1 MATDG
6 NRRQPAEGEN
16 GRGLT
21 PRQEAA
27 ALALAGGRQVK
38 AAAEAVGIGER
49 TLHRWRESATFRSR
63 EQELRSELFGLAVG
77 RLCELTG
84 KAADR
89 LGELLDSKTETVALG
104 AAKAILEAAQR
115 LRETTELTDRMD
127 ALERQLAG
135 DGGGF
140 RP

>member
-6 NRRQPAEGEN
+6 NRRQPPEGEN

-49 TLHRWRESATFRSR
+49 TLHRWRESAAFRAR
-63 EQELRSELFGLAVG
+63 EQQLRSELFGVAVG

-89 LGELLDSKTETVALG
+89 LGALVESKTETVALG
-104 AAKAILEAAQR
+104 AAKAILEAAPR
-115 LRETTELTDRMD
+115 LREAAELADRLA
-127 ALERQLAG
+127 ALERQLGG

-140 RP
+140 QP